1 MIAAVGAG
9 GLVGTTA
16 RWFLVESWP
25 VAPGSWPVTTFAIN
39 MAGALLLGFVLEAL
53 TRVGPDTS
61 WRRTLRLGVGTGAL
75 GSFTTYSTFAVEIEQ
90 RLRGGEE
97 AMALSYAVGT
107 VVAGVVLTGAGVVL
121 GAWLGSWWRQ
131 R

>member
-1 MIAAVGAG
+1 MLVAVGAG

-16 RWFLVESWP
+16 RWYLGESFP

-39 MAGALLLGFVLEAL
+39 MAGALVLGFLLEAL

-61 WRRTLRLGVGTGAL
+61 WRRAGRLGLGTGAL

-90 RLRGGEE
+90 RLRSGEE
-97 AMALSYAVGT
+97 AMALSYAGGT
-107 VVAGVVLTGAGVVL
+107 IAAGVVFTGVGVAL
-121 GAWLGSWWRQ
+121 GAWLASRWRQ